1 MTAHHPRTLPPM
13 KHAYGVPPAS
23 AWGLKDPARRGAPVV
38 NFWSSLDLSQQR
50 AFRAFAEERTFARG
64 ARLMREGGHA
74 DFVMLILDGWTQ
86 ITVQDG
92 GDERVVA
99 ERGPGQLVGERAALQ
114 VNVRSATVVVL
125 ELVHALVMST
135 EDFASFLSEHR
146 AVLDLVESQIYDRLT
161 EDEARHQSDRR
172 PAALLWE
179 PLGRQA
185 VQRQREQ
192 PLAGENCT
200 VLRTDVVGFGA
211 LNRNDRDRLIV
222 RQGSLEVVQASL
234 GPLWESCM
242 PEDRGDG
249 LLIVVPPEVPT
260 GRIVERLHR
269 ELPGELV
276 LHNRTYSEQAHI
288 HLRVAVDVGPVVRD
302 PIGLSGGS
310 LIRTARLIDAP
321 AFKEAM
327 ASTDAVLGIIVSAF
341 VYETAI
347 RQPDGWM
354 GPGEY
359 TPVEVNVKESSISAW
374 MRLADPMRDRD

>member
-1 MTAHHPRTLPPM
+1 M
-13 KHAYGVPPAS
+13 
-23 AWGLKDPARRGAPVV
+23 
-38 NFWSSLDLSQQR
+38 NFWSSLGLPEQR

-92 GDERVVA
+92 GGERVVA

-135 EDFASFLSEHR
+135 DDFASFLSEHP

-161 EDEARHQSDRR
+161 EHRARRESDRR
-172 PAALLWE
+172 LVVPLPEPAE
-179 PLGRQA
+179 RQA
-185 VQRQREQ
+185 VPRPREQ

-211 LNRNDRDRLIV
+211 LNRNDRDRRIV
-222 RQGSLEVVQASL
+222 RQGSLEMMQATL

-242 PEDRGDG
+242 AEDRGDG

-260 GRIVERLHR
+260 ARIVERLHR
-269 ELPGELV
+269 ELPGGLI
-276 LHNRTYSEQAHI
+276 LHNRTYSEQARI
-288 HLRVAVDVGPVVRD
+288 HLRVAVDVGPVMGD
-302 PIGLSGGS
+302 PLGLSGGS

-321 AFKEAM
+321 TFKQAM
-327 ASTDAVLGIIVSAF
+327 ASAGAVLGIIVSAF

-347 RQPDGWM
+347 RQPDGWI

-359 TPVEVNVKESSISAW
+359 HPVEVNVKESRIPAW
-374 MRLADPMRDRD
+374 MRLVDPLRDRD